1 MKRFI
6 TGGLVFTLPMLALAQ
21 QQGQPTLSNFDTLL
35 QSIGRVI
42 NGALP
47 IIVTLA
53 LLFFFYGLARFILA
67 SGDEEARK
75 NGKHIMIW
83 GIVALFVMV
92 SVWGLV
98 AFLGQA
104 LGIGQ
109 GQSLPN
115 VPGVLQAPR

>member
-1 MKRFI
+1 MKK
-6 TGGLVFTLPMLALAQ
+6 LVASVLGFALPAIALAQ
-21 QQGQPTLSNFDTLL
+21 TTPTLGNFSQLL
-35 QSIGRVI
+35 LSIGTII
-42 NGALP
+42 NTALP
-47 IIVTLA
+47 IIVALA
-53 LLFFFYGLARFILA
+53 LLFFFYGLAKFILA

-75 NGKHIMIW
+75 QGKHIMIW

-104 LGIGQ
+104 LGIQQ

-115 VPGVLQAPR
+115 VPRVNNVGY